1 LNQIIHNQSTLSIS
15 RSPAE
20 RKNKAYSRQLAKI
33 IQRIAQMSNVG
44 PQLPPHL
51 AAKRKRQ
58 QQEAEKAAQTEIL
71 STASANVE
79 SVSETIE
86 SDDGDATEKRRRTI
100 GPSLPPAPIDEMPSY
115 PPEVE
120 DESSSDDDI
129 GPSLPS
135 AFNVSTF
142 FWRLHYT

>member
-1 LNQIIHNQSTLSIS
+1 
-15 RSPAE
+15 
-20 RKNKAYSRQLAKI
+20 
-33 IQRIAQMSNVG
+33 MSDVG

-58 QQEAEKAAQTEIL
+58 QEEAEKAAQTEAL
-71 STASANVE
+71 PSPSRTVK
-79 SVSETIE
+79 SVAATIE
-86 SDDGDATEKRRRTI
+86 SDDGDTAEKKRRTI
-100 GPSLPPAPIDEMPSY
+100 GPSLPPASIDEMPSY

-135 AFNVSTF
+135 AFNVSI
-142 FWRLHYT
+142 L